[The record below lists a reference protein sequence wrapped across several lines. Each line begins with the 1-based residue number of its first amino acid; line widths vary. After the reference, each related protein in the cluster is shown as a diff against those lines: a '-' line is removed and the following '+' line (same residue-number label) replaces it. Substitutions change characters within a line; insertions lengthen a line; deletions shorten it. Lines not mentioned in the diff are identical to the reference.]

1 MAAIRKI
8 IKEVALAGVRAVRV
22 VNPSFRVRDSFA
34 DTLCFTNLC
43 SDANA
48 CSIYRKANPDMD
60 FELTGDELEQIQTVW
75 QPFIHRPVP
84 TEAFRMQKAVLG
96 TVDPRLV
103 PTCVW
108 YNVVLPGICGY
119 MEGRIYSDKGMCA
132 ELFHDCKRPCEPV
145 RRVNGS
151 YISAERRLLTPQQA
165 CGILQECNGPLIV
178 KASINS
184 LQGRSVRLIKGMDPE
199 TFQELERQYG
209 PDFVYQQPVRQ
220 SAQTA
225 RFHESSVNTFRITT
239 LLLNGRFSI
248 LASNMRFGSGGSL
261 VDNVGAGTGY
271 IVGVFA
277 DGHVSPIAMGK
288 EHVVR
293 QFGNDSPL
301 AAVSIPGIAKVHAFA
316 EDLHRHLPACS
327 VVGWDI
333 ALDEHDEPVLIEVNA
348 GNCGVLH
355 EQLTYAPLFGER
367 FDEIMDF
374 AVNYRVR
381 KHVGSDMALRWDAY
395 RPPFYH

>member
-1 MAAIRKI
+1 MATIRKI
-8 IKEVALAGVRAVRV
+8 IKEVADAGVRAVRV
-22 VNPSFRVRDSFA
+22 LNPSFRVRDPFA
-34 DTLCFTNLC
+34 DALCYTNLC
-43 SDANA
+43 SDAHTYNL
-48 CSIYRKANPDMD
+48 YRKANPDMD
-60 FELTGDELEQIQTVW
+60 FELTCGELEQIQTVW
-75 QPFIHRPVP
+75 QPYIHRPVL

-96 TVDPRLV
+96 AVEPRLV
-103 PTCVW
+103 PTYIW

-132 ELFHDCKRPCEPV
+132 ELFHDCKRPYEPL

-151 YISAERRLLTPQQA
+151 YINAERRLLTPQQA
-165 CGILQECNGPLIV
+165 CGILQDFNGPLIV

-184 LQGRSVRLIKGMDPE
+184 LQGRSVRLLKEMTQE
-199 TFQELERQYG
+199 TFQEVERQYG
-209 PDFVYQQPVRQ
+209 SDFVYQQPVRQ

-225 RFHESSVNTFRITT
+225 RFHEASVNTFRITT

-248 LASNMRFGSGGSL
+248 LSSNMRFGSGGSL
-261 VDNVGAGTGY
+261 VDNVGAGSGY
-271 IVGVFA
+271 LIGVFA

-293 QFGNDSPL
+293 QFGNQCTL

-333 ALDEHDEPVLIEVNA
+333 ALDEHDDPVLIEANA
-348 GNCGVLH
+348 GNCGVLP
-355 EQLTYAPLFGER
+355 EQLTYAPLFGDR
-367 FDEIMDF
+367 FEEIMDF
-374 AVNYRVR
+374 AVNSRVR
-381 KHVGSDMALRWDAY
+381 KHVGSDMVLRWDAY